1 MEITGKFIA
10 LYVYIKKEKRLK
22 INELA
27 FTLRE
32 KKKKTQQKKHKE
44 SLRVDVKIRAKI
56 YEMKQMYNRDDQQA
70 KAR

>member
-32 KKKKTQQKKHKE
+32 KKKPQQKKHKE

-56 YEMKQMYNRDDQQA
+56 YEMKQIHNRDDQ
-70 KAR
+70 

>member
-32 KKKKTQQKKHKE
+32 KKKPNRKNTKK
-44 SLRVDVKIRAKI
+44 A
-56 YEMKQMYNRDDQQA
+56 
-70 KAR
+70 

>member
-32 KKKKTQQKKHKE
+32 KKTPIEKTQRKLKSRCKDK
-44 SLRVDVKIRAKI
+44 SKNL
-56 YEMKQMYNRDDQQA
+56 
-70 KAR
+70 

>member
-32 KKKKTQQKKHKE
+32 KKKKPNRKNTKK
-44 SLRVDVKIRAKI
+44 A
-56 YEMKQMYNRDDQQA
+56 
-70 KAR
+70 